1 MIHNLEFED
10 LISKLF
16 KLKELNI
23 VITKDED
30 AIIKV
35 NDDSYTFDYDYDFDT
50 NILPRVVT
58 TFLSLDRMD
67 VRKLLSGNK
76 GNIVIDG
83 EGRRLLLKDV
93 NENDILLVDKLNE
106 GINKLR
112 NNEELET
119 VTDEYVLYQIINNY
133 FSHIKDN
140 IEDEEIEKIYN
151 INKSIIDN
159 NNDVYELFKRLN
171 KDDSLYNTEEFTKN
185 YVTNKGK
192 LKTEKNKKE
201 EIKRLIKNER
211 LEELEGELNMAKKT
225 KRENNDFAKII
236 KEPLTETATTS
247 GDEYDVL
254 RLGAVEQA
262 KMLIEVMK
270 ERDQIKKDAEEFA
283 KTILERQKER
293 RQILKAAEEQARR
306 IIALERE
313 NDELKK
319 LAEENARIILDKE
332 IQETKEIKRDA
343 TEYAKI
349 IYAKQNERKSLLK
362 AAEEQAKKIFDLERE
377 NAELRRL
384 AEENAKNLFARENK
398 FRNEVKLR
406 EINSAVAVDQS
417 DIDKLYNLLNA
428 LTAVENI
435 DFAINRPTVL
445 QEVVDL
451 ETKIETYITTHNIVN
466 PTKEPDPEPIESES
480 KQTNEELLNILRNAY
495 TESHNYEKEGRHS
508 VINVTP
514 EEEKIRVTVYSVKN
528 DTDDILTEVY
538 FDGDLFEEKTIKE
551 LCEIYSNGAI
561 IVASKTDNLPG
572 NIQDY
577 LVIDS
582 QDNAIKFMGCDKDI
596 IERAKAYL

>member
-16 KLKELNI
+16 KLREINI

-30 AIIKV
+30 AVIKV
-35 NDDSYTFDYDYDFDT
+35 NDDTYTFDYDYDFDT

-83 EGRRLLLKDV
+83 EGRRLLIKDV

-106 GINKLR
+106 GMNKLR
-112 NNEELET
+112 ENEEPEN
-119 VTDEYVLYQIINNY
+119 VTDQYVLYQVINNY
-133 FSHIKDN
+133 FSHIKDD
-140 IEDEEIEKIYN
+140 IENEEIEKVYN
-151 INKSIIDN
+151 INKNIIEN
-159 NNDVYELFKRLN
+159 NNEVYEIFKKLD
-171 KDDSLYNTEEFTKN
+171 KDDSLYNTDEFTKN

-236 KEPLTETATTS
+236 NEPLTDTATTS

-362 AAEEQAKKIFDLERE
+362 AAEEQAKKIFELERE

-406 EINSAVAVDQS
+406 EISSAVAVDQS

-428 LTAVENI
+428 LSAVENI

-551 LCEIYSNGAI
+551 LCDIYSNGAI